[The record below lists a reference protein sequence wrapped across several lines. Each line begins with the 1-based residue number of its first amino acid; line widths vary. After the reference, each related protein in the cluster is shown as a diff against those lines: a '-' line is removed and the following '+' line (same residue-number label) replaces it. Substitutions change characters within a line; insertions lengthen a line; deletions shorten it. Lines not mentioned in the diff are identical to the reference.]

1 MLPDKRGSERLNQNL
16 NMKCLFLN
24 FGGFVNRRPKD
35 TIYIY
40 YFERCFEINT
50 HILSQLGIKII
61 KLWRK
66 IIPLI
71 RLGGKG
77 SKRLEKSTSH
87 FDALNKVKKRF
98 EYFCNPIF

>member
-40 YFERCFEINT
+40 I
-50 HILSQLGIKII
+50 ILNGVL
-61 KLWRK
+61 
-66 IIPLI
+66 
-71 RLGGKG
+71 
-77 SKRLEKSTSH
+77 KSILTS
-87 FDALNKVKKRF
+87 FLSWELKS
-98 EYFCNPIF
+98 